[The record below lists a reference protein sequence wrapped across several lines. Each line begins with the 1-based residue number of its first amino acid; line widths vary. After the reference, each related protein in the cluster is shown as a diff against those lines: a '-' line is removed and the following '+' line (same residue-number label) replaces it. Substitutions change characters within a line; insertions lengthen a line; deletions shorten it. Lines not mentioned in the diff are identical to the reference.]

1 MLEERDCR
9 MQRGLVRTSKSLGDG
24 ARVFVSRKTE
34 RRERGERIK
43 KNKKQKTPA
52 LLGVLV
58 CLCSIKVNM

>member
-24 ARVFVSRKTE
+24 VRVFVSRKTE

-43 KNKKQKTPA
+43 KNKKH
-52 LLGVLV
+52 LHYLV
-58 CLCSIKVNM
+58 Y